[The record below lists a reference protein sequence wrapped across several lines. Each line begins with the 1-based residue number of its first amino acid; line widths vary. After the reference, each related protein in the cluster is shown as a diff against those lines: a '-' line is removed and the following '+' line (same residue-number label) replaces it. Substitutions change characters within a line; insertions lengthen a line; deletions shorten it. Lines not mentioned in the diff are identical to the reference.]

1 LRLAESSL
9 GLRSARILIVGQ
21 SADDGRV
28 LEGFLKDDG
37 LTDVRFAVDPAEA
50 VAMIDADEYAAIV
63 LDVMQERTAVMALFD
78 AIHLRS
84 DGPDTSIIVAAPADE
99 IRRVMQ
105 CIKWGAEDFLTRPFN
120 ATLVKAR
127 IDACLERRS
136 LRQEVARLEA
146 RSAATA
152 PTVPIDTAVHDDLT
166 KRYADASGRF
176 VPREF
181 LEYLDRKSLLDVKL
195 GDHVLRDMTV
205 FFTDIRDFT
214 SLSEQMT
221 PQQNFEF
228 LNSYLQHV
236 NPIIRTNNGFID
248 KYIGDAIMALFPY
261 KSADALRAAIELQR
275 QVARYNEG
283 RVRANYAPI
292 RIGIGMHRGDLILG
306 TIGED
311 DRMQTT
317 VIADAVNVASRIEG
331 LTKTFKAPLLVSGKV
346 VDGLEEGDSFK
357 LRHLGAVKA
366 KGKTAHVQIHECYE
380 NDPVDLIDH
389 KDRTAPLFA
398 SALAEF
404 HRGTFLTAGRLFSRV
419 AAQNSDDGPAAYYRD
434 RCSII
439 VMRGTGGGAWDGA
452 DAMESK

>member
-1 LRLAESSL
+1 VKA
-9 GLRSARILIVGQ
+9 
-21 SADDGRV
+21 
-28 LEGFLKDDG
+28 LEGFLRDDG
-37 LTDVRFAVDPAEA
+37 LTDVRFAVDPQEA
-50 VAMIDADEYAAIV
+50 LRMLALDEYAAVV
-63 LDVMQERTAVMALFD
+63 LDVMQDRTGVMQLFD
-78 AIHLRS
+78 TIRARR
-84 DGPDTSIIVAAPADE
+84 GNRDTSILVTAPAEE

-127 IDACLERRS
+127 VDACLERRA
-136 LRQEVARLEA
+136 LRQEVLRLGAEGPG
-146 RSAATA
+146 A
-152 PTVPIDTAVHDDLT
+152 PESEMS
-166 KRYADASGRF
+166 KRYTDASSRF

-181 LEYLDRKSLLDVKL
+181 LEYLERKSLLDVQL

-214 SLSEQMT
+214 ALSEQLT

-236 NPIIRTNNGFID
+236 NPIIRTNRGFID

-261 KSADALRAAIELQR
+261 ASCDALRAAVELQR
-275 QVARYNEG
+275 QVARYNVG
-283 RVRANYAPI
+283 RNRAGYPPI

-331 LTKTFKAPLLVSGKV
+331 LTKTFKAPLLVSGAV
-346 VDGLEEGDSFK
+346 VDGLTPEDTFK

-366 KGKTAHVQIHECYE
+366 KGKTAHVQIHECYDNE
-380 NDPVDLIDH
+380 PMDLIDH
-389 KDRTAPLFA
+389 KDRTAPMFA

-419 AAQNSDDGPAAYYRD
+419 AAQHADDGPAAYYRD

>member
-1 LRLAESSL
+1 
-9 GLRSARILIVGQ
+9 
-21 SADDGRV
+21 
-28 LEGFLKDDG
+28 
-37 LTDVRFAVDPAEA
+37 VDPAQA
-50 VAMIDADEYAAIV
+50 VAMLAADEFAAVV
-63 LDVMQERTAVMALFD
+63 LDVMQERTGVMALFD
-78 AIHLRS
+78 AVRAR
-84 DGPDTSIIVAAPADE
+84 GNEADTAILAAAPADE

-127 IDACLERRS
+127 VDACLERRS
-136 LRQEVARLEA
+136 LRREVARLEA
-146 RSAATA
+146 RSAAAAPTA
-152 PTVPIDTAVHDDLT
+152 PIDMTMHDDLT
-166 KRYADASGRF
+166 KRYSDASSRF

-181 LEYLDRKSLLDVKL
+181 LEYLERKSLLDVRL

-236 NPIIRTNNGFID
+236 NPIIRTNHGFID

-261 KSADALRAAIELQR
+261 KSGDALRAAIGLER
-275 QVARYNEG
+275 QVSRYNAG
-283 RVRANYAPI
+283 RLRAGYEAI

-346 VDGLEEGDSFK
+346 VDGLEETDVFK

-380 NDPVDLIDH
+380 NEPADLVDH
-389 KDRTAPLFA
+389 KDRTAPMFA

-419 AAQNSDDGPAAYYRD
+419 AAQHPDDGPAAYYRD